1 MQELS
6 AAQCCIYAQWQVEQH
21 DEVRSVHLAQAL
33 SELVEVVQCSTD
45 REAINMGIWMH
56 ETLSLLARWR
66 VRAPSVE
73 VPRKHFQS
81 R

>member
-1 MQELS
+1 MRS
-6 AAQCCIYAQWQVEQH
+6 A
-21 DEVRSVHLAQAL
+21 HLAQAL

-66 VRAPSVE
+66 VRATHSL
-73 VPRKHFQS
+73 S
-81 R
+81 RCHNEYQCR